1 MVAVTT
7 RGWYNPAYILGGL
20 VTGPLFGFLGQRWR
34 VRRSWVSAA
43 LVVGALC
50 LEPAARWV
58 TGQLY
63 PPVHVWTTE
72 VVSGVVVAVVFAS
85 TLVASRRAR
94 SPVAS

>member
-1 MVAVTT
+1 MVALTT
-7 RGWYNPAYILGGL
+7 RGYNPFYILGGL

-34 VRRSWVSAA
+34 LQKSWVSAA
-43 LVVGALC
+43 LVAGALC

-72 VVSGVVVAVVFAS
+72 VVSGVVAAVVFAS
-85 TLVASRRAR
+85 ALLASRRAR
-94 SPVAS
+94 APVTS